1 MENFKDVFNFV
12 KETVAEINKPDL
24 EKQKFMNE
32 NPNFN
37 KAFSGFLEKKFPEE
51 TKKLM
56 SEWGIKEYVIWSDD
70 FITKLTLH
78 WFKKIVETKWLEQ
91 WDIEQ
96 GKEARKALITGWKSP
111 FISLLDSYKELY
123 NTLDKNKFQE
133 FFIQNWIELED
144 NNQNTENKEQPI
156 DNKEN
161 QWRQSDDEEDLE
173 DNKEYKLTDNME
185 QYISLLPMFTS
196 VWYQKDPETW
206 TTLCSRTAA
215 QDAKKLYW
223 LERKEWNAFDVMRA
237 KDKKFKKSIVSD
249 LYKEK
254 EKSVDSAIDIVPKED
269 MWKSEYINNL
279 AWDNNVIDLYVTS
292 STVKWKKYWHRAT
305 MFRIWDQWFVIDPYT
320 ALQPGEQKN
329 KPRTL
334 ESYTKS
340 MKEWNNKR
348 EFMRM
353 DFYKSDVLDNKVT
366 WIFKDNQDNKNTA
379 LA

>member
-1 MENFKDVFNFV
+1 
-12 KETVAEINKPDL
+12 
-24 EKQKFMNE
+24 
-32 NPNFN
+32 
-37 KAFSGFLEKKFPEE
+37 
-51 TKKLM
+51 
-56 SEWGIKEYVIWSDD
+56 
-70 FITKLTLH
+70 
-78 WFKKIVETKWLEQ
+78 
-91 WDIEQ
+91 
-96 GKEARKALITGWKSP
+96 
-111 FISLLDSYKELY
+111 
-123 NTLDKNKFQE
+123 
-133 FFIQNWIELED
+133 
-144 NNQNTENKEQPI
+144 
-156 DNKEN
+156 
-161 QWRQSDDEEDLE
+161 
-173 DNKEYKLTDNME
+173 
-185 QYISLLPMFTS
+185 
-196 VWYQKDPETW
+196 
-206 TTLCSRTAA
+206 
-215 QDAKKLYW
+215 
-223 LERKEWNAFDVMRA
+223 
-237 KDKKFKKSIVSD
+237 
-249 LYKEK
+249 
-254 EKSVDSAIDIVPKED
+254 